1 MLSSMVPSRVECL
14 CSAVEEGCMDSQRA
28 SSSQSGAVRSPVS
41 QPGGAKLAQIAREAG
56 VSLST
61 ASKVLNN
68 RPGVSDATRKR
79 IELLLEKN
87 GYRRRRRTEQTTT
100 DIVELL
106 LDDLDTPWSE
116 EILSGVLAGLRK
128 PYVPVVSARTG
139 DDWSIGVWLEEVLAR
154 RSAGVIIPLFEFP
167 KEAEERLARSGIPAV
182 LVDPTGDVP
191 QNVPTVGSNDYAG
204 VREAT
209 EYLIAQGHTRI
220 AFIGGPT
227 YLQTAAARLD
237 GFRGAMRQ
245 AGLTVDPALVS
256 SGEFRYDDGKKHA
269 CELLSMPN
277 PPTAIFAAGDMQAAG
292 VYAAAWE
299 RGLRIPDDL
308 SVVGFDD
315 LPTSRLLLPPLTTVH
330 HAVREMAQFGAAT
343 LMQILEGSAG
353 GMPTHLELTTSLVIR
368 ESVRKLP

>member
-1 MLSSMVPSRVECL
+1 
-14 CSAVEEGCMDSQRA
+14 MDSRG
-28 SSSQSGAVRSPVS
+28 STVRTMTS
-41 QPGGAKLAQIAREAG
+41 QPGSAKLAQIAREAG

-79 IELLLEKN
+79 IESLLEKN

-100 DIVELL
+100 NMIELL

-116 EILSGVLAGLRK
+116 EILSGVLAGLNK
-128 PYVPVVSARTG
+128 PYVPIVSARTSE
-139 DDWSIGVWLEEVLAR
+139 DWSVSAWLEEVLAR

-191 QNVPTVGSNDYAG
+191 RDVPTVGSNDYVG

-209 EYLIAQGHTRI
+209 EYLIDQGHTRI

-245 AGLTVDPALVS
+245 AGLAVDPELVT
-256 SGEFRYDDGKKHA
+256 SGEFRYEDGREHA
-269 CELLSMPN
+269 RELLSLSN
-277 PPTAIFAAGDMQAAG
+277 PPTAIFAASDMQAAG
-292 VYAAAWE
+292 VYAVAWE
-299 RGLRIPDDL
+299 RDLKIPEDL

-315 LPTSRLLLPPLTTVH
+315 LPTSRMLLPPLTTVH
-330 HAVREMAQFGAAT
+330 HAVREMAQFGATT
-343 LMQILEGSAG
+343 LMQLLEGKG
-353 GMPTHLELTTSLVIR
+353 GSMPTHIELTTNLIVR
-368 ESVRKLP
+368 QSVRKLP

>member
-1 MLSSMVPSRVECL
+1 
-14 CSAVEEGCMDSQRA
+14 MDSQRA
-28 SSSQSGAVRSPVS
+28 SFSQRGAVRVPTP

-79 IELLLEKN
+79 IESLLEKN

-128 PYVPVVSARTG
+128 PYVPVISARTG
-139 DDWSIGVWLEEVLAR
+139 DDWNIGVWLEEVLAR

-182 LVDPTGDVP
+182 LVDPTGNVP